1 MGRKMR
7 WGESGHIFGAAG
19 GYSNTEKEVLAVPER
34 IGKYTVGFAN
44 RPTIV
49 GYAAVGGKK
58 EGEGPLG
65 RALDAVFEDLRMGKD
80 TWEQAESALQREALT
95 RAVDKTGLAASQLQ
109 VLFAGD
115 LLNQNI
121 ASTFGLRELGVPLV
135 GQFGACSTMGQTL
148 AMAAL
153 FVDSGAADLCGAV
166 TSSHFCTAERQFRFP
181 LEYGG
186 QRAPTN
192 QWTATAAGACV
203 VGRGGGVQVESV
215 CFGRVCDWG
224 VKDMNNMGAAMA
236 PAAADTI
243 GRFLRDTA
251 TTAEDYDLILTGDLG
266 QVGSDL
272 CRRLLQ
278 RQGVRLGERYTDCG
292 LLIFDRQGQDV
303 HAGGS
308 GCGCAAAVLCAR
320 LLPRMEAGALRR
332 VLFCPTGALMSP
344 TSSQQGESI
353 PGICHAV
360 CLVRE

>member
-1 MGRKMR
+1 MPERV
-7 WGESGHIFGAAG
+7 GES
-19 GYSNTEKEVLAVPER
+19 
-34 IGKYTVGFAN
+34 
-44 RPTIV
+44 TIRLIRQPAIL

-65 RALDAVFEDLRMGKD
+65 RYLDAVFEDAHLGMD
-80 TWEQAESALQREALT
+80 TWEQAESALQKEAMT
-95 RAVDKTGLAASQLQ
+95 RAIEKAGILKNRLQ

-121 ASTFGLRELGVPLV
+121 ASTFGLREMEVPLI

-148 AMAAL
+148 ALAAL
-153 FVDSGAADLCGAV
+153 FVDSGSADLCGAV

-186 QRAPTN
+186 QRTPTS
-192 QWTATAAGACV
+192 QWTATASGACV
-203 VGRGGGVQVESV
+203 VGVGNGVRVDSI
-215 CFGRVCDWG
+215 CFGRVCDLG
-224 VKDMNNMGAAMA
+224 VTDMANMGAAMA

-243 GRFLRDTA
+243 ARYLRDTG
-251 TTAEDYDLILTGDLG
+251 TTPQDYDLIATGDLG
-266 QVGSDL
+266 QVGSEL
-272 CRRLLQ
+272 CRQLMEEK
-278 RQGVRLGERYTDCG
+278 GVTLGGNYTDCG
-292 LLIFDRQGQDV
+292 LLLFDRQRQDV

-308 GCGCAAAVLCAR
+308 GCGCSAAVLCAH
-320 LLPRMEAGALRR
+320 LLPLMEKGAFRR

-360 CLVRE
+360 CLVAE

>member
-1 MGRKMR
+1 MPKRV
-7 WGESGHIFGAAG
+7 GESTIRFC
-19 GYSNTEKEVLAVPER
+19 
-34 IGKYTVGFAN
+34 N
-44 RPTIV
+44 RPAIV
-49 GYAAVGGKK
+49 SYAAVGGKK

-65 RALDAVFEDLRMGKD
+65 RYFDIIFDDAHVGCD

-95 RAVDKTGLAASQLQ
+95 RALDKAGLVKSGLQ
-109 VLFAGD
+109 ALFAGD

-121 ASTFGLRELGVPLV
+121 ASTFGLREMEVPLI

-148 AMAAL
+148 ALAAL
-153 FVDSGAADLCGAV
+153 FVDSGAAEWCGAV

-186 QRAPTN
+186 QRTPTA

-203 VGRGGGVQVESV
+203 VGCGGDGVTVDSA
-215 CFGRVCDWG
+215 CFGRVCDLG
-224 VKDMNNMGAAMA
+224 VTDMTNMGAAMA

-243 GRFLRDTA
+243 GRYLRDTH
-251 TTAEDYDLILTGDLG
+251 TTPKDYDLIATGDLG

-272 CRRLLQ
+272 CRQLMAQ
-278 RQGVRLGERYTDCG
+278 QGIELGGNYTDCG
-292 LLIFDRQGQDV
+292 LLLFDRQRQDV

-308 GCGCAAAVLCAR
+308 GCGCSASVLCAH
-320 LLPRMEAGALRR
+320 LLPLMEKGAFRR
-332 VLFCPTGALMSP
+332 ILFCPTGALMSP

-360 CLVRE
+360 CLVKE